1 MPMELRDRQ
10 VLSPEQP
17 ASHSR
22 DSTGEPRRRP
32 VLGNH
37 NQSTI
42 NARAG
47 KKQRELEWI
56 DVSSL
61 IINKMIG
68 SGIFVSSAMVVLLA
82 GSKLAALLM
91 WIFGACYS
99 FARYC
104 VITSCYVLHTLIN
117 IWRSILIYLEY
128 GLAWPFNGGEYI
140 YVSISCYYH
149 PT

>member
-1 MPMELRDRQ
+1 MPMELHDRRG
-10 VLSPEQP
+10 LSPEQP
-17 ASHSR
+17 ASHSG
-22 DSTGEPRRRP
+22 DSTDEQLPPP

-47 KKQRELEWI
+47 KRQRELEWI
-56 DVSSL
+56 DISCL

-104 VITSCYVLHTLIN
+104 VITSCYVLHTLTN
-117 IWRSILIYLEY
+117 IWRSIPIYLEY

-140 YVSISCYYH
+140 YVSISRNYH
-149 PT
+149 LT